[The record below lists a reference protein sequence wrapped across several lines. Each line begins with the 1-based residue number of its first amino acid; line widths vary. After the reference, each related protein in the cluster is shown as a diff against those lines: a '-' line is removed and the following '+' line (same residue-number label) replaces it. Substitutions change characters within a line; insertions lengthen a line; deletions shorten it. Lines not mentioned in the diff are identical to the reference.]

1 MQNVSDKPDQ
11 TESEPQFFS
20 QFVKD
25 SALKILIDYQRDTGR
40 MWQKIRTEIIN
51 VTGAEATVH
60 APIITRQDLESWSKR
75 KNILGDEKF
84 KWVFRFL
91 THPDTLARPGFS
103 KAHDLMD
110 FGLIKR
116 MGGAFQDFFDDHAMS
131 GYIRRIPLSEDI
143 DAETVER
150 RMNGFEGCFTGSDK
164 TQDYCLSLERFRQ
177 TNFFI
182 CHFFSWPING
192 FGEIFDWDID
202 RFSGFCTIGNQIRLH
217 TKAVMVSTVR
227 DMYVVPKIDH
237 STDQVDTLN
246 LILHSLTYQA
256 IENVVF
262 DKFEAAHKRLKYIDP
277 TAHTLLLERTTD
289 SQLTEFIDQFRWN
302 IVL

>member
-1 MQNVSDKPDQ
+1 MQKVSDKPDQ

-20 QFVKD
+20 KFVKD

-51 VTGAEATVH
+51 VTGAEVTEY
-60 APIITRQDLESWSKR
+60 APIITRQDLESWSSR
-75 KNILGDEKF
+75 KSTLGDEKF

-91 THPDTLARPGFS
+91 THPDTLARPEFS

-131 GYIRRIPLSEDI
+131 GYIRRIPLSENI

-177 TNFFI
+177 SNFFI

-217 TKAVMVSTVR
+217 TKAVMISTVR

-237 STDQVDTLN
+237 STDQIDTLN

-262 DKFEAAHKRLKYIDP
+262 DKFEAAHKQLKYIDP

-289 SQLTEFIDQFRWN
+289 SQLAEFIDQFRWN

>member
-302 IVL
+302 LVL

>member
-1 MQNVSDKPDQ
+1 MQKVSDKPDQ
-11 TESEPQFFS
+11 TESEPQFYS

-51 VTGAEATVH
+51 VTGVEVTEY
-60 APIITRQDLESWSKR
+60 APIITRQDLESWSSR
-75 KNILGDEKF
+75 KSIIGDEKF

-91 THPDTLARPGFS
+91 THPDTLARSEFS

-116 MGGAFQDFFDDHAMS
+116 LGGAFQDFFDDHALS

-143 DAETVER
+143 DSETIER
-150 RMNGFEGCFTGSDK
+150 RMQGFEGCFTGGDTDK
-164 TQDYCLSLERFRQ
+164 DYCLSLERFGEEG
-177 TNFFI
+177 FFI
-182 CHFFSWPING
+182 CHFFSWPVNG
-192 FGEIFDWDID
+192 LGEVFDWDID

-217 TKAVMVSTVR
+217 AKGVTVATAR
-227 DMYVVPKIDH
+227 DMYAVPKMDH
-237 STDQVDTLN
+237 DTDQIDALN
-246 LILHSLTYQA
+246 IILHSLAFQA

-262 DKFEAAHKRLKYIDP
+262 DNFKAAHKRLKYIDP